1 MTNPPLHPDGGIDW
15 EKLETRRLN
24 LDDFRFSLGKVFVA
38 HTLERVAKWHD
49 GKEALARNS
58 LAFIAGQAGK
68 QSSAYA
74 QAEAEAI
81 FHQQS
86 AAAIRAMKP

>member
-1 MTNPPLHPDGGIDW
+1 MTNLPLRPDGGLDW
-15 EKLETRRLN
+15 EKYSPDPKIR
-24 LDDFRFSLGKVFVA
+24 DHYKQFIA
-38 HTLERVAKWHD
+38 ATLERVAKWHE
-49 GKEALARNS
+49 GQEALARNS

-86 AAAIRAMKP
+86 AAPIRAMKP